1 MTMKNVFRGDYFEAM
16 NLKNLLERNDIQ
28 VFVENEN
35 MALIEPWVVASGGV
49 NPVIL
54 KVNEA
59 DFELA
64 QKKIND
70 FETGKLTL

>member
-1 MTMKNVFRGDYFEAM
+1 
-16 NLKNLLERNDIQ
+16 
-28 VFVENEN
+28 

-54 KVNEA
+54 KVNET